1 MRENGV
7 FDRLYNQ
14 EPTSVDHN
22 GDAMPGGETE
32 EKLRQDIELFRT
44 SMTTRDENV

>member
-7 FDRLYNQ
+7 YDRLYNQ

-22 GDAMPGGETE
+22 GGALPGGEAE
-32 EKLRQDIELFRT
+32 D
-44 SMTTRDENV
+44 